1 MTQSGLKKYQ
11 LAKIEADIRPE
22 DFREDSIWRE
32 VVALFGPG
40 PIVFL
45 SKLMPGDRVYIP
57 DYDTVTK
64 GARKRGYTA
73 TQSIRKFKDSNL

>member
-1 MTQSGLKKYQ
+1 MTQSSLKKYQ

-32 VVALFGPG
+32 MVALFGPG

-45 SKLMPGDRVYIP
+45 SKLMPGDRIYIP

-64 GARKRGYTA
+64 EARKRGYTA
-73 TQSIRKFKDSNL
+73 TQCTEKIEGS

>member
-45 SKLMPGDRVYIP
+45 SKLLPGDRIYIP

-64 GARKRGYTA
+64 KARKRGYA
-73 TQSIRKFKDSNL
+73 TTQCTEKIENS